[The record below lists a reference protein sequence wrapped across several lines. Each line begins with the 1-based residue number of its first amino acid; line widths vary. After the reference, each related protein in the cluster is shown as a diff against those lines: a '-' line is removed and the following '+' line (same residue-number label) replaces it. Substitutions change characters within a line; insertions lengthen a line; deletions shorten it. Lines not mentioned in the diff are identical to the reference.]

1 MSQKTIL
8 ITGTNPGGIGNAL
21 AREFHAHGLKVF
33 ATARSTSA
41 ITDLSDLGITTLP
54 LEVTS
59 SESISNLRDEI
70 ARLTDGK
77 LDYLVNNAGRN
88 YTVPATEVDIDEVRN
103 LFEVNLYGVMAMC
116 QAFAPLLIAAKG
128 TIVQIGSLVALM
140 PYVFGSAYNASKA
153 ALHAYSDTLR
163 VELKEFGV
171 RVVVVVTGGVKSRL
185 TTRVHRYLKED
196 SIYLPLEEG
205 YNRRQSHSKEVGMPC
220 EDYAKS
226 VVRRVLQQRRKFIW
240 EGSFSWIVWFA
251 KNFLPAAVLD
261 YYMTRTFQLWRLR
274 GSAESKKLR

>member
-8 ITGTNPGGIGNAL
+8 ITGTNPGGIGNSL
-21 AREFHAHGLKVF
+21 AREFHARGLKVF

-41 ITDLSDLGITTLP
+41 ITDLADLGITTLS

-59 SESISNLRDEI
+59 SDSITALRDEI
-70 ARLTDGK
+70 TRLTNGR

-88 YTVPATEVDIDEVRN
+88 YTVPATEIDLDEVRN
-103 LFEVNLYGVMAMC
+103 LFEVNVYGVMAMC
-116 QAFAPLLIAAKG
+116 QAFTPLLIASKG
-128 TIVQIGSLVALM
+128 TTVQIGSLAALM
-140 PYVFGSAYNASKA
+140 PYVFGSPYNASKA

-171 RVVVVVTGGVKSRL
+171 KVVVVVTGGVKSRL

-196 SIYLPLEEG
+196 SIFLPIEES

-220 EDYAKS
+220 EAYAKS
-226 VVRRVLQQRRKFIW
+226 VVTQLLQQKRKFIW
-240 EGSFSWIVWFA
+240 EGAFSWIVWFA
-251 KNFLPAAVLD
+251 KSYLPSSVLD
-261 YYMTRTFQLWRLR
+261 FYMQRTFQLWKLR
-274 GSAESKKLR
+274 GAADGKKLL